1 VRGLL
6 QFRSIVES
14 GREVG
19 SELVEVSGLSMNFTS
34 NLNDLGD
41 CVKRNHT
48 AAGWGSRLF
57 TRSLSWGG
65 ISEVSHESMTKEFSP
80 SPLFERVER
89 ARRRKRK
96 IKDTQITLAHGSGG
110 RAMHELVEGLFLEY
124 LGNPLLD
131 LLEDQAVFE
140 VAPMNGHSSAR
151 LAFTTDSYVVDPIF
165 FPGGDIG
172 KLAVHGT
179 VNDLAMS
186 GARPLYLSA
195 GFILEEAFPIEDLRR
210 ILASMRAAADE
221 AGVQIITGDTKVVQ
235 KGSADRVFINTSGIG
250 VIESEI
256 RVSASRAAVGD
267 KVIVSGSI
275 GDHGTTIMIARGE
288 LELETDIESDSA
300 PLNHLVS
307 AMFEAASRIS
317 NVQAIHCLRDP
328 THGGVATTL
337 NEMALAS
344 DVHIRIFEGQ
354 IPIRD
359 EVHGAC
365 EILGLD
371 PLYVANEGKLIAIVA
386 GEAAESLVSR
396 MREHTLGRDACVI
409 GEVVAEPAGIV
420 SMVTGFGGT
429 RIVDMLAGEQL
440 PRIC

>member
-1 VRGLL
+1 
-6 QFRSIVES
+6 
-14 GREVG
+14 
-19 SELVEVSGLSMNFTS
+19 
-34 NLNDLGD
+34 
-41 CVKRNHT
+41 
-48 AAGWGSRLF
+48 
-57 TRSLSWGG
+57 
-65 ISEVSHESMTKEFSP
+65 
-80 SPLFERVER
+80 
-89 ARRRKRK
+89 
-96 IKDTQITLAHGSGG
+96 
-110 RAMHELVEGLFLEY
+110 MHDLVEGLFLEY

-140 VAPMNGHSSAR
+140 VADADGRDRVGSTR

-195 GFILEEAFPIEDLRR
+195 GFILEEGFPIDDLKR
-210 ILASMRAAADE
+210 ILASMRDAAGE
-221 AGVQIITGDTKVVQ
+221 AGVQIVTGDTKVVQ

-250 VIESEI
+250 IIESPV
-256 RVSASRAAVGD
+256 RLSASRAAVGD

-288 LELETDIESDSA
+288 LELETDIESDTA

-307 AMFEAASRIS
+307 EMLEEASRTRS
-317 NVQAIHCLRDP
+317 VEAIHCLRDP
-328 THGGVATTL
+328 TRGGVATTL
-337 NEMALAS
+337 NEIALAS
-344 DVHIRIFEGQ
+344 EVHIKIFEDR
-354 IPIRD
+354 IPVRG

-386 GEAAESLVSR
+386 GDVADEVIAR
-396 MREHTLGRDACVI
+396 MRDNPLGRAACVI
-409 GEVVAEPAGIV
+409 GEVLAEPEGIV